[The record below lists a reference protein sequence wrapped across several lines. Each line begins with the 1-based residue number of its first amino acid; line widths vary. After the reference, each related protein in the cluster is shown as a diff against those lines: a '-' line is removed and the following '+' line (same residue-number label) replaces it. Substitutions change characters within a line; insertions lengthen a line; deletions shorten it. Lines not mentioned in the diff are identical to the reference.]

1 MMQNLHRML
10 LFMLFLV
17 FFTSL
22 LNLLLQDFFNRGQ
35 NKKHGALGVSFKYTK
50 NSSINY
56 IKKTCFNI

>member
-22 LNLLLQDFFNRGQ
+22 LNLLLQDFFNRGK
-35 NKKHGALGVSFKYTK
+35 NKKHGALSVSFKYTK

-56 IKKTCFNI
+56 IKKIC